1 MKLDGKICLIL
12 YNTQGSAGSTSSL
25 INDDSFDSLAESRDE
40 VQIIKKFLKE
50 FGLSVRV
57 MGIQRI
63 NARTVSKI
71 EEVNPDFV
79 FNLCE
84 SLYERSQ
91 TEMYVAGM
99 LELLRIPYTGN
110 PPFALGLA
118 LNKMKCKQIFDS
130 AGIPTPSSIV
140 VPVGEMPNVE
150 NLTPPYIVKPV
161 REDGS
166 AGITKDSVVETQGEV
181 EKLIVIIHKEYN
193 QPAVVEEFIE
203 GREFT
208 VAVVGNPPRV
218 LGIGEINFSNI
229 PKKEPKIISYKTKW
243 DAEKPL
249 DTIFPADIDVS
260 LKNRIEKYALKAFQ
274 AIGCRD
280 YVRIDVRVSENRRIY
295 ILEINTNPVV
305 SPESGFE
312 DAAKSSGI
320 QYSNFL
326 RELVENTLARR
337 KNGNSDI
344 IDTYESVGV

>member
-1 MKLDGKICLIL
+1 MKLEGKTCLIL
-12 YNTQGSAGSTSSL
+12 YNSYGSAGSTSSV

-50 FGLSVRV
+50 FGLTVRV
-57 MGIQRI
+57 MGIRRI
-63 NARTVSKI
+63 NARTIAKI
-71 EEVNPDFV
+71 EDVNPDFV

-130 AGIPTPSSIV
+130 VGIPTPSSIV
-140 VPVGEMPNVE
+140 VPVGEKPNVE
-150 NLTPPYIVKPV
+150 NLNPPFIVKPV

-166 AGITKDSVVETQGEV
+166 AGITKDSVVESQSDV
-181 EKLIVIIHKEYN
+181 EKLVEIIHKEYT

-218 LGIGEINFSNI
+218 LGIGEVNFSHI

-243 DAEKPL
+243 DAEHPL
-249 DTIFPADIDVS
+249 DTVFPADIDTY
-260 LKNRIEKYALKAFQ
+260 LKNKIEKHSLKAFQ
-274 AIGCRD
+274 TLGCRD
-280 YVRIDVRVSENRRIY
+280 YVRIDVRVSENRRVY
-295 ILEINTNPVV
+295 VLEVNTNPVV

-320 QYSNFL
+320 EYADFL
-326 RELVENTLARR
+326 RELVENTLGRK
-337 KNGNSDI
+337 KNGNG
-344 IDTYESVGV
+344 DTVDVYESVGI